1 MRKTGRF
8 VLPLP
13 HNTKLILI
21 ISQGQDHYAVLG
33 LSKYRHKAT
42 DEQIKKAHR
51 KKVLR
56 HHPDKKAA
64 QGQSEN
70 DQFFKC
76 IQRAHEILS
85 DPVKRRQFDS
95 VDEAADVEPPTKKQ
109 LTRPKDFYKKWGTVF
124 QSEARFSNIKPVPTI
139 GDDTSSKEEV
149 EAFYDFWYDF
159 NSWRTFEYLDE
170 DVPDDNEGRDH
181 KRHIEKKNSNARR
194 KHKNDD
200 IARLRKLVDDCLG
213 MDERIKRFR
222 HEGAKNK
229 NKKRDEKAA
238 QAKLEAEAKKKAAE
252 EAEAKKKADEEV
264 AKADRE
270 ASKKVKDAA
279 KNAVKKN
286 RRTVKTSV
294 KDVNYFANGEPSAKQ
309 IDDVLDDV
317 EAITKAMDPDQ
328 LAEFVSKLTV
338 AGKDAEKVKST
349 FTEAAGG
356 KGDLKV
362 FK

>member
-1 MRKTGRF
+1 M
-8 VLPLP
+8 
-13 HNTKLILI
+13 
-21 ISQGQDHYAVLG
+21 LG
-33 LSKYRHKAT
+33 LTKYRYKAT

-64 QGQSEN
+64 QGKSEN

-95 VDEAADVEPPTKKQ
+95 VDEAADLEPPTKKQ
-109 LTRPKDFYKKWGTVF
+109 ISKPKDFYKKWGAF
-124 QSEARFSNIKPVPTI
+124 FESEGRFSNIKPVPTI
-139 GDDTSSKEEV
+139 GNDSSTKAEV
-149 EAFYDFWYDF
+149 DEFYNFWYEF

-181 KRHIEKKNSNARR
+181 KRHVEKKNANARR
-194 KHKNDD
+194 KHKNED
-200 IARLRKLVDDCLG
+200 IARLRKVVDDCLTT
-213 MDERIKRFR
+213 DERVKRFR
-222 HEGAKNK
+222 QEGAKNK

-252 EAEAKKKADEEV
+252 EAEAKKKADEEA
-264 AKADRE
+264 AKVDRD
-270 ASKKVKDAA
+270 ANKKAKEAA

-294 KDVNYFANGEPSAKQ
+294 KDVNYFASGEASAKE
-309 IDDVLDDV
+309 IDEVLDDV

-328 LAEFVSKLTV
+328 LADLVSKLAI
-338 AGKDAEKVKST
+338 AGKDAGKVKST
-349 FTEAAGG
+349 FTEAAEG
-356 KGDLKV
+356 KGEMKF